1 MSQFL
6 IIAYPHES
14 CGWVSMLPDFVGAT
28 GRGNTMELA
37 MWRASR
43 AAQQVCE
50 LLARLDKPLPTPTD
64 LASTKKM
71 HLWVGTYGVD
81 WSTAVVRS
89 IQLSDTSQIARR
101 SRTAHQAPRPA
112 LVAGR
117 QRSRTNGSIPDS
129 LAQIDVR

>member
-14 CGWVSMLPDFVGAT
+14 CGWVSMLPDFVGVT
-28 GRGNTMELA
+28 GRGNAMELA
-37 MWRASR
+37 MWRASK

-50 LLARLDKPLPTPTD
+50 VLARLDKPLPTPTD

-71 HLWVGTYGVD
+71 HLWVSAYGVD

-89 IQLSDTSQIARR
+89 IRLSDTSQIAWR
-101 SRTAHQAPRPA
+101 SRTAHQAPKPA
-112 LVAGR
+112 LVPGR
-117 QRSRTNGSIPDS
+117 QRSRSNGSIPDS
-129 LAQIDVR
+129 PAQIDVR